1 MKAPYLWSRHKRW
14 ERRWLVAALVALT
27 VGVVTACSSSTASTG
42 GQSSTVYKVKIG
54 TSVVNSQL
62 LPLWV
67 AQANGYFAK
76 HHLDVTIAD
85 LTASTESTAL
95 LSGSVQFIQINSGTF
110 LQAKAQNTPLMA
122 IQAWSFGQPVAL
134 IVAKSYAAAHGITAE
149 TPLATVMQKLIGSTG
164 GLSSTNT
171 EGQANILFS
180 SYNIQPSSQLHE
192 VMFSTPTAAEAALDT
207 GRVDWFV
214 TGQPV
219 PDQLAA
225 EGHGVVV
232 ADRQNASAWGSLE
245 DLNSIGATTKSY
257 ASAHAQETK
266 DLVAALQEA
275 TTFIHDDPSK
285 CVSVMQKNLPGI
297 SRSILLKTIAA
308 NVWPTSGRMTSAMW
322 AATESFTVREGEI
335 SSNVNLVEGQDWTN
349 AYATT
354 ATS

>member
-1 MKAPYLWSRHKRW
+1 MRAPYLWSRHKRR

-27 VGVVTACSSSTASTG
+27 VGGVTACSSSTASTG
-42 GQSSTVYKVKIG
+42 GQSSAVYKIKIG

-110 LQAKAQNTPLMA
+110 LQAKAQNTPLLA
-122 IQAWSFGQPVAL
+122 IDSWSFGQPVAL

-149 TPLATVMQKLIGSTG
+149 TPLATVMQKLVGSTG
-164 GLSSTNT
+164 GLSSSNT
-171 EGQANILFS
+171 EGQANILFG
-180 SYNIQPSSQLHE
+180 SYNIQPSQLHE

-207 GRVDWFV
+207 GGVDWFV

-219 PDQLAA
+219 PDELAA
-225 EGHGVVV
+225 EGHGIVV
-232 ADRQNASAWGSLE
+232 ADRQNAAAWGSLE

-275 TTFIHDDPSK
+275 TTFIHNNPSK
-285 CVSVMQKNLPGI
+285 CVSVMQKYLPGI

-308 NVWPTSGRMTSAMW
+308 NVWPTDGRMTSAMW

-335 SSNVNLVEGQDWTN
+335 PSDVKLVEGQDWTN

-354 ATS
+354 ASS